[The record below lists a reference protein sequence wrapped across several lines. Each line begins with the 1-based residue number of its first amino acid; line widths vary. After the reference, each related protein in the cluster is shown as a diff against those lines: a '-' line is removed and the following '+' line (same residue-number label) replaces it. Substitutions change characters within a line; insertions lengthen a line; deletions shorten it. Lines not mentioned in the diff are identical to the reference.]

1 MKDSIISIEIDIPDL
16 AKRDN
21 CIQNMEKMIQEKKN
35 FIIEKRNRIQEE
47 ERENEF
53 LRAINKDYEKYYHYI
68 VNEKN
73 KQVRFMD
80 GLTEYIGKMIRE
92 GELTE
97 EDLKRAEW
105 EQQKIMMEITSI
117 RDELNQ
123 LTKKIE

>member
-16 AKRDN
+16 AKRDG

-35 FIIEKRNRIQEE
+35 FIIEKRNRMQEE
-47 ERENEF
+47 ERKNEF
-53 LRAINKDYEKYYHYI
+53 LRGINKDYEKYYHYI

-73 KQVRFMD
+73 NQVRFMD
-80 GLTEYIGKMIRE
+80 GLTEYIDKIIRE
-92 GELTE
+92 GELKE

-117 RDELNQ
+117 KDELNQ
-123 LTKKIE
+123 LTKNIE